1 MILGFVGLIGC
12 GKGAASDIL
21 VNKHGFIKESFANGV
36 KDATAPIFG
45 WDRAMLEGDTEESR
59 IWRETP
65 DSFWSE
71 KLGKPFTP
79 RLALQ
84 LMGTDAGRN
93 VFHPDLWVHSLLK
106 RVDPNKN
113 YVIADVRF
121 PNEIDM
127 VKKAGGKVIRIV
139 RGPEPAWFEHAK
151 SFNYITSFDGSKQTM
166 KDYPDVHYS
175 EWAWVGKSF
184 DGVIRNEGTLK
195 ELEENV
201 DQLIKNSYN
210 INSTQSEA
218 IK

>member
-1 MILGFVGLIGC
+1 MIIGFVGLIGC

-21 VNKHGFIKESFANGV
+21 VDKHGFIKESFANGV

-45 WDRAMLEGDTEESR
+45 WDRVMLEGDTDESR

-65 DSFWSE
+65 DPFWSE

-93 VFHPDLWVHSLLK
+93 IFHKDLWVHSLLK

-113 YVIADVRF
+113 YVISDVRF

-127 VKKAGGKVIRIV
+127 IRQAGGRVIRV
-139 RGPEPAWFEHAK
+139 SRGPEPVWYEHAK

-184 DGVIRNEGTLK
+184 DDTIKNDGTLK
-195 ELEENV
+195 ELEEKV
-201 DQLIKNSYN
+201 DQLI
-210 INSTQSEA
+210 
-218 IK
+218 